1 MPKKA
6 DNSQANTERSR
17 SNADKDTRHAVGN
30 DRHAVRR
37 RSIVKTC
44 PIVKNNKWYMVG
56 DKFPYNPTTDKKL
69 LWNLVDISENKTK
82 GK

>member
-6 DNSQANTERSR
+6 ENSRTNTERSR
-17 SNADKDTRHAVGN
+17 SNADKDTRHAE
-30 DRHAVRR
+30 RS

-44 PIVKNNKWYMVG
+44 PIVKDNKWYKVG
-56 DKFPYNPTTDKKL
+56 DNFPYNPTTDKKL